1 MEQLEKMIEQVA
13 EKVGELAQSD
23 LVAGAPIEVGGVTIV
38 PLSRIGVGFGGGG
51 GEGEGDM
58 KKMHETKHGP
68 PPFEQGK
75 GTGMGVGAGGKVRPV
90 AVVIFGPDGV
100 RVEPIPERKGVLDKV
115 FDRIP
120 ELIEMAER
128 SAAKHK
134 CG

>member
-1 MEQLEKMIEQVA
+1 MEQFEKMIEQVA
-13 EKVGELAQSD
+13 EKVGELARSD

-58 KKMHETKHGP
+58 RSMHDKKHGG

-75 GTGMGVGAGGKVRPV
+75 GAGLGAGAGGKVRPV
-90 AVVIFGPDGV
+90 AVVVFGPDGV
-100 RVEPIPERKGVLDKV
+100 RVEQIPERKGTLDKI

-120 ELIEMAER
+120 ELIDLAQR
-128 SAAKHK
+128 SADKK